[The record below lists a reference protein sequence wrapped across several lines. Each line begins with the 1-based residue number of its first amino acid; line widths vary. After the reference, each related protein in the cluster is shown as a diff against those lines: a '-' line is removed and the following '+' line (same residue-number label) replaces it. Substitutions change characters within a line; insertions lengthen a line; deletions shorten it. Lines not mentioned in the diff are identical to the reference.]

1 MKARIDGGGSAD
13 AHYQDMIKG
22 YAIQTRC
29 AKELHQLAGVREGPC
44 DIREI
49 KQFQEALPGYQ
60 IKVMS
65 ITPPH
70 MIIYVGPTPSE
81 KIICLIKDGDHY
93 DGCSSFNGFM
103 SKSYFCDECNR
114 GFDQDN
120 FHHHPCLGKW
130 CPSCKRDNC
139 SDYKTAKQ
147 PLEVG
152 KFPKATES
160 CRLCHRKFFG
170 DTCYNAH
177 L

>member
-1 MKARIDGGGSAD
+1 M
-13 AHYQDMIKG
+13 
-22 YAIQTRC
+22 QTRH
-29 AKELHQLAGVREGPC
+29 AKEFHQLPGVCEGPC
-44 DIREI
+44 SIRKI

-81 KIICLIKDGDHY
+81 KIIRLIKDGDHY

-120 FHHHPCLGKW
+120 FHHHPCLASGVR
-130 CPSCKRDNC
+130 P
-139 SDYKTAKQ
+139 A
-147 PLEVG
+147 
-152 KFPKATES
+152 
-160 CRLCHRKFFG
+160 
-170 DTCYNAH
+170 NAIRGQASQSNRIMSMVSTII
-177 L
+177 LW

>member
-1 MKARIDGGGSAD
+1 MPKSFTNCLGFLKVA
-13 AHYQDMIKG
+13 
-22 YAIQTRC
+22 
-29 AKELHQLAGVREGPC
+29 VRK
-44 DIREI
+44 I

-81 KIICLIKDGDHY
+81 KIIRLIKDGDHY

-114 GFDQDN
+114 GFD
-120 FHHHPCLGKW
+120 HHNHHLCLGKW

-139 SDYKTAKQ
+139 SDQTTLRSGQASQ
-147 PLEVG
+147 SNRIMSIVSTINLW
-152 KFPKATES
+152 
-160 CRLCHRKFFG
+160 
-170 DTCYNAH
+170 
-177 L
+177 